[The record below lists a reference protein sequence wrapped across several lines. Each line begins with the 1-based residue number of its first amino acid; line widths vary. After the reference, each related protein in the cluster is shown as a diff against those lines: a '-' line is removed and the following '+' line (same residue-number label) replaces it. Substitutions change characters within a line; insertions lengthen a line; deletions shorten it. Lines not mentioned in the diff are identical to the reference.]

1 MAKTQYSGDI
11 YKYTIDTSK
20 MQSWGAGL
28 QMDETKLQL
37 FAPNYFTLKGSTSTS
52 DVDNVTVTITT
63 ASSDE
68 VTKLT
73 ERYNLEKV

>member
-11 YKYTIDTSK
+11 YKYTEDISK
-20 MQSWGAGL
+20 MQHWGVGL
-28 QMDETKLQL
+28 QMDPTKIET
-37 FAPNYFTLKGSTSTS
+37 FPPNYFVLKGDTTTS
-52 DVDNVTVTITT
+52 DVDNVTITITT

-73 ERYNLEKV
+73 ELYDLEKV